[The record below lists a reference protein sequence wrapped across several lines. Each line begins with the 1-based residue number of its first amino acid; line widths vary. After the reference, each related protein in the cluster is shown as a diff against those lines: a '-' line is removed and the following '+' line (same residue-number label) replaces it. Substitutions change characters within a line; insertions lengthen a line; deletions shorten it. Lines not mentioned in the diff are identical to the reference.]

1 MEKRYRI
8 YRAVLSFVL
17 LAVLVLMSVFVGNDE
32 EIWTV
37 KAVTIEP
44 FGQNVQTSEKDSDI
58 TKPTLNASV
67 SNGVLNI
74 QVYDENSGVKAIYV
88 NGYEFTEVI
97 NGILTIR
104 LQQFDAGYEYFYI
117 SAMDNAGNHSEIYKT
132 KNPYYSSLESQENLA
147 QQLPMSAEATKPSS
161 ARGIVTEH
169 IKMVGSQQ
177 KNQTFVQTK
186 QSEVE
191 ELQENMEAIEGGKEF
206 YTIQTASGKVF
217 YLIIDKNKEEEVVY
231 FLTEISENDLLN
243 VTTNNSEILP
253 KNSAV
258 LESAIPFTESA
269 FPNHDIKQPT
279 DSTEQ
284 LEEQA
289 KLEDMK
295 GMEVTEQISEIAKE
309 PNSIISYVLIGSLAV
324 AFIIGAYYFKVVRKK
339 KEKFV
344 EDEDEDDEEVFETEE
359 EERDTE
365 EDFFDDDKE

>member
-1 MEKRYRI
+1 M
-8 YRAVLSFVL
+8 
-17 LAVLVLMSVFVGNDE
+17 MSVFINNDE
-32 EIWTV
+32 EIRTV

-44 FGQNVQTSEKDSDI
+44 FGQNVQMSEKDTDI

-117 SAMDNAGNHSEIYKT
+117 SAIDNAGNLSEIYKM

-147 QQLPMSAEATKPSS
+147 QQLPISAEATKPSS
-161 ARGIVTEH
+161 ARGIVTEY
-169 IKMVGSQQ
+169 IQMGASKQ
-177 KNQTFVQTK
+177 NIQTVAQVK
-186 QSEVE
+186 QPEVE
-191 ELQENMEAIEGGKEF
+191 ENTETIEGGKEF
-206 YTIQTASGKVF
+206 YTIQTVSGKVF
-217 YLIIDKNKEEEVVY
+217 YLIIDKGKEEEVVY

-243 VTTNNSEILP
+243 VTTNNSETLP

-269 FPNHDIKQPT
+269 FPNHDTKQPT

-289 KLEDMK
+289 KLEDIK
-295 GMEVTEQISEIAKE
+295 GTEVTEQVSKIAKE
-309 PNSIISYVLIGSLAV
+309 PNSIISYVLIGGLAV

-344 EDEDEDDEEVFETEE
+344 EDEDEDEEEVFETEE
-359 EERDTE
+359 EESDTE
-365 EDFFDDDKE
+365 EDFFDEDRE

>member
-1 MEKRYRI
+1 MEKKYRI

-17 LAVLVLMSVFVGNDE
+17 LAVFAMMSVFINNDE
-32 EIWTV
+32 EIRTV

-44 FGQNVQTSEKDSDI
+44 FGQNVQMSEKDTDI

-117 SAMDNAGNHSEIYKT
+117 SAMDNAGNQSEIYKM

-147 QQLPMSAEATKPSS
+147 QQLPISAEATKPSV
-161 ARGIVTEH
+161 ARGIVTEY
-169 IKMVGSQQ
+169 IQMGDSKQ
-177 KNQTFVQTK
+177 NTQTVAQVK
-186 QSEVE
+186 QPNVE
-191 ELQENMEAIEGGKEF
+191 ELQEDMETIESGKEF

-217 YLIIDKNKEEEVVY
+217 YLIIEKGKEEEVVY

-243 VTTNNSEILP
+243 VTTNNSETLP

-269 FPNHDIKQPT
+269 LPNQ
-279 DSTEQ
+279 DSTNQ
-284 LEEQA
+284 IEELPN
-289 KLEDMK
+289 LEDDENTK
-295 GMEVTEQISEIAKE
+295 ETEQIPEIAKE
-309 PNSIISYVLIGSLAV
+309 PNPIISYVLISGLAV

-344 EDEDEDDEEVFETEE
+344 EDEDEDEEEVFETEE
-359 EERDTE
+359 EENDTE
-365 EDFFDDDKE
+365 EDFFDEDRE

>member
-1 MEKRYRI
+1 MVEKSYRI
-8 YRAVLSFVL
+8 YRAILSFVL
-17 LAVLVLMSVFVGNDE
+17 LVVLVIMSVFIGNDE
-32 EIWTV
+32 EIRTV
-37 KAVTIEP
+37 KAVTIET
-44 FGQNVQTSEKDSDI
+44 FGQNVQTSEKDTDI

-74 QVYDENSGVKAIYV
+74 QVYDENFGVKAIYV

-97 NGILTIR
+97 NGRLTIR

-117 SAMDNAGNHSEIYKT
+117 SAIDNAGNLSEIYKM

-147 QQLPMSAEATKPSS
+147 QQLPISAEATKPSS

-177 KNQTFVQTK
+177 KNQTFAQTK

-191 ELQENMEAIEGGKEF
+191 ELQEDMEAIEGGKEF
-206 YTIQTASGKVF
+206 YTIQTASGKIF
-217 YLIIDKNKEEEVVY
+217 YLIIDKDKEEEVVY

-243 VTTNNSEILP
+243 VTTNNSETLP

-258 LESAIPFTESA
+258 LESAIPFIENA
-269 FPNHDIKQPT
+269 LPNQ
-279 DSTEQ
+279 DSTNQ
-284 LEEQA
+284 LEELPN
-289 KLEDMK
+289 LEDNENTK
-295 GMEVTEQISEIAKE
+295 GTEQIPEIAKE
-309 PNSIISYVLIGSLAV
+309 PNPIISYVLIGSLAIV
-324 AFIIGAYYFKVVRKK
+324 FIIGAYYFKVVYKK

-344 EDEDEDDEEVFETEE
+344 EDEDEDEEEVFETEE